1 MTNETEGTGSSGCT
15 CLRLRKASRR
25 VSQIY
30 DRTLEPL
37 GLTVTQF
44 SLLGYVARFDGIGIG
59 ALASKLAMDPT
70 TLTRNVG
77 PLVRRG
83 QVKLLADPDDQRSR
97 RLHLTAAGRKAYHR
111 AKPAWASAQREIDRA
126 LEDAGA
132 ATLNKVLD
140 RVLERL
146 AN

>member
-1 MTNETEGTGSSGCT
+1 
-15 CLRLRKASRR
+15 

-30 DRTLEPL
+30 DHSLEPL

-44 SLLGYVARFDGIGIG
+44 SLLGYLDGFSGIGIG
-59 ALASKLAMDPT
+59 ALAAKLVMDPT
-70 TLTRNVG
+70 TLTRNVR
-77 PLVRRG
+77 PLLRQGLIGLV
-83 QVKLLADPDDQRSR
+83 ADPHDQRSR
-97 RLHLTAAGRKAYHR
+97 CLHLTAAGRKAYQR
-111 AKPAWASAQREIDRA
+111 AKPAWARAQCEIDKA

-132 ATLNKVLD
+132 PALNAVLD